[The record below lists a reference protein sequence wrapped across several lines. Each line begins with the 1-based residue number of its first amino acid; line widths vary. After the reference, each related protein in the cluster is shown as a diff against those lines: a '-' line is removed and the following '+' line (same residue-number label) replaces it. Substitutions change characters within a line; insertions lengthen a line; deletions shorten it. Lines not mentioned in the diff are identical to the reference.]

1 MAIPRLKPG
10 DLLKVTVT
18 VPVEAEDPVAALLER
33 FFGQAP
39 ALYTNEDTLLTE
51 ASVFLPPERAFT
63 APPRARLERALA
75 ALRARG
81 LVPGRCPVRLTR
93 LPRRNWAE
101 AWRRHFK
108 PLAIARRL
116 LVLPTWSRRV
126 PGTNQVTVRL
136 DPGLSFGTGHHP
148 TTAFCLEQIVRLAP
162 AGAGAPPRSL
172 LDIGTGSGL
181 LAIAA
186 AKLGYSPIEA
196 FDCDGEAVRS
206 ARTNAALN
214 GVAPR
219 IRFARRDLRRLSLQ
233 AGRHF
238 DVVCANLLADLLLVE
253 RKRIT
258 ARVAPD
264 GALVLAGILAEEF
277 PQVRAAYATAG
288 WRVVRARTV
297 GEWRSGVFCR
307 HSA

>member
-1 MAIPRLKPG
+1 MATPRLNPG

-18 VPVEAEDPVAALLER
+18 VPVEAEEPVAALLER
-33 FFGQAP
+33 FFNQPP
-39 ALYTNEDTLLTE
+39 AMYTDEDTLLTE

-63 APPRARLERALA
+63 AAPRAQLARALA
-75 ALRARG
+75 ELQARG
-81 LVPGRCPVRLTR
+81 QVPGRCPVRLTR

-108 PLAIARRL
+108 PLEIARRL
-116 LVLPTWSRRV
+116 LVLPTWSRRT
-126 PGTNQVTVRL
+126 PRADQVVVRL

-162 AGAGAPPRSL
+162 AGPGAPPRSL

-186 AKLGYSPIEA
+186 AKLGYRPVEA
-196 FDCDGEAVRS
+196 FDRDGEAVRS
-206 ARTNAALN
+206 ARANAALN
-214 GVAPR
+214 GVARR
-219 IRFARRDLRRLSLQ
+219 IHFACRDLRRRPR
-233 AGRHF
+233 GTERRF
-238 DVVCANLLADLLLVE
+238 DVVCANLLADLLLAE
-253 RKRIT
+253 RERIT

-277 PQVRAAYATAG
+277 PQVRAAYAAAG
-288 WRVVRARTV
+288 WRVGRARTV
-297 GEWRSGVFCR
+297 REWRSGVFR
-307 HSA
+307 RWEA